1 MLWYGSFF
9 RDSSSSKL
17 LTCVFE
23 PPVSNLRLLTA
34 EMKVDNCLFYKLQC
48 ALNKEIEIEG

>member
-34 EMKVDNCLFYKLQC
+34 EAKVDNCLFYKLQC